1 MFGALLAQEFRF
13 TLRSLL
19 QILLWS
25 AAVGIASAVMV
36 ATGLPLISH
45 IGQFFLNMVIVG
57 ISIATLI
64 VMTVHYWRSM
74 HGSQAPFT
82 HSIPVS
88 GRMLFTAK
96 VVYYLLAVGL
106 SAIPTILAGLLLVGA
121 QTIGQGG
128 SLSATYAA
136 LWEGLVNLLSTLGT
150 SSSGIVVVIMML
162 LASAASVIQL
172 LGAITIGFSGRYP
185 TRGYVGPV
193 LSLAAFYMLNQIV
206 AVVGMLFIPISL
218 AIVNDTPT
226 GIEYSMMLPDLIN
239 AVQSGGEPNLVG
251 IGGPL
256 ATIPLGIIAGWWAI
270 RSLEKHL
277 YVR

>member
-1 MFGALLAQEFRF
+1 MFGTLLAQEFRF

-25 AAVGIASAVMV
+25 AAVGVASAVMV
-36 ATGLPLISH
+36 ATGLPVISH

-57 ISIATLI
+57 IGIATLI

-88 GRMLFTAK
+88 GRMLFAAK
-96 VVYYLLAVGL
+96 VAYYLLAVGL
-106 SAIPTILAGLLLVGA
+106 SAIPTILAGLLLVNA

-150 SSSGIVVVIMML
+150 SRFILSMAMMV

-185 TRGYVGPV
+185 TRGYAGPV
-193 LSLAAFYMLNQIV
+193 LSLAAVYMLNQIV
-206 AVVGMLFIPISL
+206 SVVGMLFIPISL
-218 AIVNDTPT
+218 TIVNDTPT

-239 AVQSGGEPNLVG
+239 AVQTGGEPSLVG